1 MEESWAAW
9 KQGDTTESCV
19 RGGAITKASLSPHV
33 SMAAE
38 QGSELQSMTPS
49 RVLL

>member
-9 KQGDTTESCV
+9 KQGDPTESCV
-19 RGGAITKASLSPHV
+19 RGGAITKASLSAYA

-38 QGSELQSMTPS
+38 QGSELHSMTPP